1 MLQKN
6 IEKMTLKKIWK
17 LNRDTQPLLGN
28 SYILSTL
35 PFMEEYSTN
44 YAMFDRNLAKE
55 YGYAYMVNFDGEYE
69 DEADAPDMFRMDSSA
84 VLFKYKKELQR
95 LWDASL
101 VEFNPIENYD
111 RMEESTD
118 TRNGSNSATENFGE
132 QVLTDAYGGK
142 STTEQIGQATRT
154 ESIGEAKTTENIGAG
169 KTTESVGE
177 QTVTTEKGAKSTTNE
192 YGAHTSTVE
201 KEISASGVSGYSDL
215 DKTTTTDNPHTDTT
229 SEGASTDTQR
239 QAAAENITSEDA
251 RTNIRTEASKEN
263 IITDGERSNTI
274 TESEKTDT
282 HTAGAKQDEKSGR
295 FEEAAKHQSR
305 IHGNIGVMTATTAL
319 KEFTDWY
326 TSPKANFYEQLFKI
340 IVNELCY
347 YTEEV

>member
-1 MLQKN
+1 MLQKKT
-6 IEKMTLKKIWK
+6 EKMTLKKIWK
-17 LNRDTQPLLGN
+17 LNRDAQPLLGN
-28 SYILSTL
+28 SAILSTL

-55 YGYAYMVNFDGEYE
+55 YEYAYMGNFDGEYE
-69 DEADAPDMFRMDSSA
+69 DEADAPETFRMDSSA

-111 RMEESTD
+111 RIEESTD
-118 TRNGSNSATENFGE
+118 TRNGSNSATENFGK
-132 QVLTDAYGGK
+132 QVLTDTYGGK
-142 STTEQIGQATRT
+142 SATEKIGLATRT

-177 QTVTTEKGAKSTTNE
+177 QTVTTEKGARSTKNE
-192 YGAHTSTVE
+192 YGAHTSIVE

-251 RTNIRTEASKEN
+251 RTNVRTEAPKEN
-263 IITDGERSNTI
+263 TITDDERTNVI
-274 TESEKTDT
+274 TESEKTDI
-282 HTAGAKQDEKSGR
+282 HTAGDKQDKKSGI
-295 FEEAAKHQSR
+295 FEEAANHRSR
-305 IHGNIGVMTATTAL
+305 IHGNIGVMTAATAL